1 MLYLPLFIDQVIKPL
16 KVMTKSKVQAPKLN
30 VNAQLLASK
39 VGTNPLYKGARAAL
53 VPQME
58 EPKKEQ
64 EAINIA

>member
-1 MLYLPLFIDQVIKPL
+1 
-16 KVMTKSKVQAPKLN
+16 MTKSKVQAPKLN

-64 EAINIA
+64 EASNIA